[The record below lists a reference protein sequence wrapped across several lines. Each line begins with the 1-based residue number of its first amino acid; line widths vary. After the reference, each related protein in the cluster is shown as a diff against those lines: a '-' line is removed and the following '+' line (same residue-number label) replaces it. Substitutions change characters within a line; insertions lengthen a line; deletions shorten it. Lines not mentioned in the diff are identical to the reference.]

1 MSKLFA
7 KIFVTCLVVC
17 LLGGLLTGCQLTLPI
32 PTEPA
37 PTEPAPT
44 ECAHSGGTATCE
56 NKAVCEKCGEA
67 YGETVEHSYSA
78 VVTAP
83 TCTEDGYTTYTCGGC
98 GDSYTDDSV
107 TKTGHKDE
115 DADFLCDT
123 CGGELPRPVY
133 LIEDGKYNIIVKY
146 TDGKY
151 YAMTDAFDDTNW
163 CIAAEEVSVN
173 DGVVTGSATVWT
185 ITNDGEGTVTLM
197 SSEGTY
203 LIREDGKSNI
213 LIGEVAEKWLV
224 AKDETTGTY
233 TLQHTNSD
241 ARYLTYNGTGF
252 KAYAAANDARV
263 IELLIIPAIENDNS
277 NECENCVDSE
287 EDQDHNCDTC
297 GKVNV
302 TEHSYSALV
311 TAPTCTEDGYTTYA
325 CNCGDTYVDNSVA
338 ALGHK
343 DEDGNYLCDTCGAEM
358 PNENVPDLLADGK
371 YYVIVKYTDDKYY
384 AMTGTFDET
393 NGCMAVTE
401 VSVSDGVV
409 TGSATAWIVTNDG
422 TGNVTLMSPEGV
434 YLIREEGKAN
444 IKVGETAEKWLVAKD
459 EVNGTYTLRN
469 TNTDS
474 RYLSYNGTGFKAY
487 AEAREDRVIELLIL
501 PANEAAPDE
510 GDPDEGA
517 PEDSVIPNGQ
527 YYVITKYTDG
537 KCYAMTSTFDITN
550 GCMTV
555 TEVSVSDGV
564 VTGEATAWTITNDG
578 EGNVTLMSPEGVY
591 LIREEGKANIK
602 VGETAEKWLAAKD
615 ETSGTY
621 TLQNTNTD
629 SRYLSYNG
637 TGFKAYAA
645 AREDRVIELVLIPAV

>member
-17 LLGGLLTGCQLTLPI
+17 LLGGLLIGCQLTLPI
-32 PTEPA
+32 PTEPGITEPAPTEPA

-67 YGETVEHSYSA
+67 YGETAEHSYSA

-151 YAMTDAFDDTNW
+151 YAMTDTFDDVNW
-163 CIAAEEVSVN
+163 CIAVEEVSVN

-241 ARYLTYNGTGF
+241 ARYLAYNGTGF

-263 IELLIIPAIENDNS
+263 IELLIIPVIENDNS

-302 TEHSYSALV
+302 TEHSYSTVV
-311 TAPTCTEDGYTTYA
+311 TAPTCTEDGYTTYT
-325 CNCGDTYVDNSVA
+325 CNCGDTYVDNPVA

-343 DEDGNYLCDTCGAEM
+343 DEDGNFLCDTCGAEM
-358 PNENVPDLLADGK
+358 PNENVPNLLADGK

-384 AMTGTFDET
+384 AMTG
-393 NGCMAVTE
+393 
-401 VSVSDGVV
+401 
-409 TGSATAWIVTNDG
+409 
-422 TGNVTLMSPEGV
+422 
-434 YLIREEGKAN
+434 
-444 IKVGETAEKWLVAKD
+444 
-459 EVNGTYTLRN
+459 
-469 TNTDS
+469 
-474 RYLSYNGTGFKAY
+474 
-487 AEAREDRVIELLIL
+487 
-501 PANEAAPDE
+501 
-510 GDPDEGA
+510 
-517 PEDSVIPNGQ
+517 
-527 YYVITKYTDG
+527 
-537 KCYAMTSTFDITN
+537 TFDITN

-578 EGNVTLMSPEGVY
+578 GGNVTLMSPEGVY